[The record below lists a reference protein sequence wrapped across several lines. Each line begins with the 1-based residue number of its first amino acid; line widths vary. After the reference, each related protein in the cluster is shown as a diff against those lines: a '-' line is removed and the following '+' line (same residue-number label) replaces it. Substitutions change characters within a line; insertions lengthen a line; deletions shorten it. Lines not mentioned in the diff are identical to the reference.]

1 MTIMSKIAAKV
12 IVHMLYSVCPQQIST
27 QIQIYPLKI
36 RYQNQ
41 LKTNTKREKRGEK
54 VLNVENAWNGRSSDV
69 VHESVAIMDCSR
81 HRFVKKT
88 NIGKDRGLSAQ
99 EQDIY
104 QHQPS
109 NSSWPWTLFSI
120 DREKVE
126 HGQVLAPTHMSEIA
140 CDVICA
146 GTSATSGS
154 YHQKRVHLHLHV
166 DKHVQ
171 PHIRVQCVDCI
182 TPIYGHKEGGWA
194 PREQPLYISIIY
206 C

>member
-1 MTIMSKIAAKV
+1 M
-12 IVHMLYSVCPQQIST
+12 
-27 QIQIYPLKI
+27 
-36 RYQNQ
+36 
-41 LKTNTKREKRGEK
+41 
-54 VLNVENAWNGRSSDV
+54 
-69 VHESVAIMDCSR
+69 VHEYIAIMNCSR
-81 HRFVKKT
+81 HRFVKKD
-88 NIGKDRGLSAQ
+88 K
-99 EQDIY
+99 Y
-104 QHQPS
+104 QKRLRIECAGTGRILPPAT

-194 PREQPLYISIIY
+194 PSEQPLYISIAKLELLSK
-206 C
+206 

>member
-1 MTIMSKIAAKV
+1 M
-12 IVHMLYSVCPQQIST
+12 
-27 QIQIYPLKI
+27 
-36 RYQNQ
+36 
-41 LKTNTKREKRGEK
+41 NTKREKGEK
-54 VLNVENAWNGRSSDV
+54 RSSTLKM
-69 VHESVAIMDCSR
+69 HRMAGVAMWCTNILQSWIVLGTDLL
-81 HRFVKKT
+81 KKT
-88 NIGKDRGLSAQ
+88 NIRKDWGLSAQ
-99 EQDIY
+99 EQDVY
-104 QHQPS
+104 YHRPS

-126 HGQVLAPTHMSEIA
+126 HEQVLAPTHMSEIA

-171 PHIRVQCVDCI
+171 PHIRVQWVDCI

-194 PREQPLYISIIY
+194 PREQPLYISIAKLELLSK
-206 C
+206 